1 MSSFIR
7 RIQRTQ
13 DHIGLIVTG
22 YDNDGNPNRFKRG
35 PVAGRKP
42 AFMGRGSK
50 LGHTNPKAT
59 DLVARKAREERR
71 KNKEN

>member
-1 MSSFIR
+1 MSSFTR

-22 YDNDGNPNRFKRG
+22 YDKDGNPNRFKRG
-35 PVAGRKP
+35 LVAGRKR

-50 LGHTNPKAT
+50 LGHTNPKAA